1 MLRRSF
7 RLLVLCLC
15 LAGLMPTPARAG
27 PPAIPPAC
35 ELAATLPPAIRAA
48 LQGAQIDLMAIDTV
62 AVVIDQVTLTL
73 SICAPESERGTA
85 QVMLRL
91 LAQALPSLSHHAG
104 PSYQGPIARMVVVA
118 PIEELLAYG
127 ADGLIDADGVI
138 YLHPES
144 PSWAV
149 VHEGAHYW
157 ASRRN
162 FAERWLRE
170 GYAEYLTGLALA
182 DIGRPE
188 RSPLPRTGCDQVR
201 LRAWDDDPTFP
212 DHCGYRVGAEVFH
225 ELAQQVG
232 DEQLRA
238 TLHTLTDGTQQVNS
252 WSLLIGLELASG
264 RDLTPIMARHVFLP
278 DDHELLERWRTL
290 HRQLE
295 RTSAL
300 VASLDVAIPMIT
312 TAVEDWAFETL
323 EHWLPQ
329 LLPVLEAASALDQR
343 CRQLALSCRAL
354 WQSLPTDTAA
364 LAALTEQLHQMDRLL
379 DRYAPLYE
387 SAHTLGLSVPAD
399 LAQAVVVL
407 SPDAEAHIRYATA
420 ILERGRALDQT
431 CQAMDAPCGD
441 GWHHRWRAGDL
452 SGAEAAIAALSDLLQ
467 GAAQAEQRCSSLV
480 ATCRQ
485 IWHPR
490 LRSESIEAA
499 RRVLNEL
506 DQVLRHAAATDQ
518 RCGDLIAAC
527 RRLWRSALESRQ
539 LAAVEHAL
547 DQIDTILG
555 QASTL
560 ERDAT
565 AAGLPRPH
573 GWRAAF
579 EAGDIARASAEIA
592 TSAGA
597 LPHLARLSTEL
608 ATPVR
613 GPATAV
619 YTLLGDPAT
628 LLAAAGQAFADGD
641 LEGAIARAD
650 RAAYA
655 YTVAARLR
663 DWLPILALLL
673 LLLIG
678 SLIFA
683 RRPAHPAGVATI
695 CSPSCWPGRQ
705 GRARSRSADRA

>member
-7 RLLVLCLC
+7 WLLVLCLC
-15 LAGLMPTPARAG
+15 LAGLMPAPAQAA

-48 LQGAQIDLMAIDTV
+48 LQADQIDLMAIDTV
-62 AVVIDQVTLTL
+62 PVAIDQVTLTL

-85 QVMLRL
+85 QVMLHL
-91 LAQALPSLSHHAG
+91 LAQALPSLSRHAG
-104 PSYQGPIARMVVVA
+104 PSYQGPIARMVVLA

-127 ADGLIDADGVI
+127 ADGLIDTDGVI

-157 ASRRN
+157 ASQRN
-162 FAERWLRE
+162 FTERWLRE

-188 RSPLPRTGCDQVR
+188 QSPLPRTGCDQVV
-201 LRAWDDDPTFP
+201 LRAWDKDPTFP

-238 TLHTLTDGTQQVNS
+238 TLRTLTDGRQQVGS

-264 RDLTPIMARHVFLP
+264 RDLTPIMARYVFPP
-278 DDHELLERWRTL
+278 DEHELLAWWRTL
-290 HRQLE
+290 HQQLR

-300 VASLDVAIPMIT
+300 AASLGVAIPIIT
-312 TAVEDWAFETL
+312 TAMEDWDFETL
-323 EHWLPQ
+323 ERWLPQ
-329 LLPVLEAASALDQR
+329 LLPVLEAASAIDQR
-343 CRQLALSCRAL
+343 CRQLALSCQAL
-354 WQSLPTDTAA
+354 WQSLPTDPTA
-364 LAALTEQLHQMDRLL
+364 LAALTERLNQMHMLL
-379 DRYAPLYE
+379 DSYAPLYGGAR
-387 SAHTLGLSVPAD
+387 SLGLNVPHG
-399 LAQAVVVL
+399 LVQAVVTL
-407 SPDAEAHIRYATA
+407 SPDAEARIRHATA

-441 GWHHRWRAGDL
+441 GWHQRWRTGDL
-452 SGAEAAIAALSDLLQ
+452 GGAEAAIAALSDLLE
-467 GAAQAEQRCSSLV
+467 GAAQVEQRCSNLV

-490 LRSESIEAA
+490 LHSESIEAA

-518 RCGDLIAAC
+518 RCGDLIEAC
-527 RRLWRSALESRQ
+527 RRLWRAALERGQ
-539 LAAVEHAL
+539 LAAVEHVL

-555 QASTL
+555 QAGTL
-560 ERDAT
+560 ERDAA

-573 GWRAAF
+573 GWQAAF
-579 EAGDIARASAEIA
+579 AAGELADTSAAITASASI
-592 TSAGA
+592 
-597 LPHLARLSTEL
+597 LPYLARVNAEL
-608 ATPVR
+608 ATPVH
-613 GPATAV
+613 GPATLV
-619 YTLLGDPAT
+619 YALLGDPAT
-628 LLAAAGQAFADGD
+628 LLAAARQAFADGD
-641 LEGAIARAD
+641 LEGAIALAD

-655 YTVAARLR
+655 YTAAARLR
-663 DWLPILALLL
+663 AWLPILALLL

-678 SLIFA
+678 SLIVA
-683 RRPAHPAGVATI
+683 RRPAHPRRGSNDLLAELLARPPG
-695 CSPSCWPGRQ
+695 PSTQSKR
-705 GRARSRSADRA
+705 